1 LQKIYNKLVRDR
13 IPEIIRADG
22 NVCTTEIM
30 QGGEYIQAL
39 REKLV
44 EEALEAAATV
54 DIPMLINE
62 LADVYEVMDALMARY
77 DITPA
82 SVLAAK
88 EERRNERGGFA
99 QHIRLIDISSPDA

>member
-1 LQKIYNKLVRDR
+1 MRDR

-22 NVCTTEIM
+22 CICTTAIM
-30 QGGEYIQAL
+30 PEEEYIQAL

-44 EEALEAAATV
+44 EEALEAAATS

-62 LADVYEVMDALMARY
+62 LADVYEVMDALMAQY

-88 EERRNERGGFA
+88 EQRRSERGGFA
-99 QHIRLIDISSPDA
+99 QRIRLIDISSPDAQDDNAS